1 MEQSTQKL
9 RLLREVG
16 ATLVANN
23 KAPAGASFVGTA
35 IRHFAKVHGVENTSN
50 LDNFIAEL
58 STRLWKTGRLR
69 INPTQQEVF
78 AFLLRSAGLTDKPLI
93 DRIIH

>member
-1 MEQSTQKL
+1 MEQSTQQ

-23 KAPAGASFVGTA
+23 KAPSGASFVGTA
-35 IRHFAKVHGVENTSN
+35 IRHFAKVHGVENTNN
-50 LDNFIAEL
+50 LDTFMVEL

-78 AFLLRSAGLTDKPLI
+78 AFMLRSAGMKDKPLI
-93 DRIIH
+93 NRIIH